1 MRTLPNFFSI
11 LGSCKGRSR
20 EQGGHQGSQVQ
31 CQGKCKGGGEGL
43 SVQAGQPVG
52 MLCPP
57 AGHIRATSKFPGPA
71 QGPGSLVQLMSQLLS
86 PPRLGARVVG
96 RAGEW
101 PWRGTRQ
108 RVLTALPP
116 LLLCASS
123 KAALFILLGSFQQQ
137 QRWILRKEV
146 NTVRLPHFAT
156 HPQCLMRADFSPSAH
171 CMHFQPSTLPW
182 STGVRELAWATQHVS
197 MRSSGNGTSGEHCCN
212 AAVSSLES
220 LSVLDPPKAVYWHF

>member
-1 MRTLPNFFSI
+1 MKLNSALQSSRMRTLPNFFSI
-11 LGSCKGRSR
+11 LGNCKGRSR
-20 EQGGHQGSQVQ
+20 EQGGHQRSQAQ

-86 PPRLGARVVG
+86 LPRLGASVVG

-101 PWRGTRQ
+101 PWRGPG

-137 QRWILRKEV
+137 QWWILRKEV
-146 NTVRLPHFAT
+146 NTVRLPHSF
-156 HPQCLMRADFSPSAH
+156 HPS
-171 CMHFQPSTLPW
+171 
-182 STGVRELAWATQHVS
+182 
-197 MRSSGNGTSGEHCCN
+197 
-212 AAVSSLES
+212 
-220 LSVLDPPKAVYWHF
+220 SVLNASRLQSLRPLHAFST